1 MLNPVLA
8 LRQIESRALRVK
20 APRGPNWHEELVR
33 LMNQWEDALI
43 LMASRGVATVR
54 YTWAD
59 VMTPAPEPKG
69 VYHPGPAED
78 EVEYARR

>member
-1 MLNPVLA
+1 MNPVIA
-8 LRQIESRALRVK
+8 LRQIEARAVRIRAQKGPGWEASLLRC
-20 APRGPNWHEELVR
+20 RNEWEEAR
-33 LMNQWEDALI
+33 L
-43 LMASRGVATVR
+43 LMASRCVATAL

>member
-1 MLNPVLA
+1 
-8 LRQIESRALRVK
+8 
-20 APRGPNWHEELVR
+20 
-33 LMNQWEDALI
+33 MNQWEDARI